1 MFIEHVNALY
11 EAWAKLIAKNEPF
24 YSSVRIDNEAIE
36 LLTPFCHDLEKHKG
50 LYLLGFEIIQE
61 RNSFPKV
68 SFSICSRPCV
78 TFLRTEWEL
87 PNFPVGIA

>member
-1 MFIEHVNALY
+1 MFVEHVNALY

-36 LLTPFCHDLEKHKG
+36 LLTPFCSGLETHKG
-50 LYLLGFEIIQE
+50 LYLLGFEIVQE

-78 TFLRTEWEL
+78 TFLQTEWEL